1 MKYILISFFLLMMNS
16 CTNNNFSKIKSW
28 GYQLQNYQGPF
39 DYSRISKSSDRLWVI
54 DYASDEK
61 PLSLNEVSR
70 LKKNNNI
77 LISYLSIGEAESYRP
92 YFKKLPKDLLIES
105 NKDWEGNFRVKYW
118 DSRWQSVVIEYL
130 NEVLAAGFDGVYL
143 DIVDAFD
150 YYEEGKEKK
159 QKAQEM
165 FKFVRKLHNHAKAT
179 NPDFFFIQQN
189 GLSIVSH
196 LENDK
201 DWFELIDAVGIE
213 SMFFSGTKKMNNP
226 FNLDESI
233 IKYLSAYQ
241 KEDIP
246 VFSVEYLND
255 KKLTS
260 KYRSLA
266 KDYKVIPLAAARSL
280 NGTMLFP
287 NEL

>member
-1 MKYILISFFLLMMNS
+1 MKYILIFFFLAMINS
-16 CTNNNFSKIKSW
+16 CTDNSLSKVKSW
-28 GYQLQNYQGPF
+28 GYQLQNYQGDS
-39 DYSRISKSSDRLWVI
+39 DYSRIIKSSNRLWVI

-61 PLSLNEVSR
+61 PLSSNDVSK

-92 YFKKLPKDLLIES
+92 YFDKLPKDLLIES

-118 DSRWQSVVIEYL
+118 DSRWQSVIVEYL

-159 QKAQEM
+159 LKAHEM
-165 FKFVRKLHNHAKAT
+165 FKFVKKLYNHAKAT

-189 GLSIVSH
+189 GLSIISY
-196 LENDK
+196 LENEK
-201 DWFELIDAVGIE
+201 DWFELIDALGIE
-213 SMFFSGTKKMNNP
+213 SMFFSGPKKMNNP

-246 VFSVEYLND
+246 IFSVEYLSD

-260 KYRSLA
+260 KYRALA
-266 KDYKVIPLAAARSL
+266 KEYKVLPLAAAKSL
-280 NGTMLFP
+280 NGVMLFSD
-287 NEL
+287 EL